1 MGYVMIGLI
10 AAAILLL
17 ILSFFLKDPYK
28 NIREEIDQVSI
39 HQIQELYLIKKKLK
53 VLEEE
58 LLVDGAAAK
67 TAGQPLSTG
76 PVNPIL
82 KNQVLSLSQ
91 QGLSIDQISKQSS
104 LSRNSV
110 QEIVNEFSARREY
123 S

>member
-58 LLVDGAAAK
+58 LLVDGADAK
-67 TAGQPLSTG
+67 PAGQPLSTG

>member
-28 NIREEIDQVSI
+28 SIREEIDQVSI

-67 TAGQPLSTG
+67 PAGQPISSG
-76 PVNPIL
+76 QINPIL

>member
-28 NIREEIDQVSI
+28 SIREEIDQVSI

-58 LLVDGAAAK
+58 LLVDGADSKPAAR
-67 TAGQPLSTG
+67 PLSSG
-76 PVNPIL
+76 SINPIL

-104 LSRNSV
+104 LSRDSV

>member
-28 NIREEIDQVSI
+28 SIREEIDQVSI

-58 LLVDGAAAK
+58 LLVDGADAK
-67 TAGQPLSTG
+67 PAGRPLSPG

-104 LSRNSV
+104 LSRDSV

>member
-28 NIREEIDQVSI
+28 SIREEIDQVSI

-67 TAGQPLSTG
+67 PAGQPISSG
-76 PVNPIL
+76 QVNPIL

-104 LSRNSV
+104 LSRSSV

>member
-28 NIREEIDQVSI
+28 SIREEIDQVSI

-67 TAGQPLSTG
+67 PAGQPNSSG
-76 PVNPIL
+76 QVNPIL

>member
-1 MGYVMIGLI
+1 MGYVMISLI

-28 NIREEIDQVSI
+28 SIREEIDQVSI

-67 TAGQPLSTG
+67 PAGQPISSG
-76 PVNPIL
+76 QINPIL